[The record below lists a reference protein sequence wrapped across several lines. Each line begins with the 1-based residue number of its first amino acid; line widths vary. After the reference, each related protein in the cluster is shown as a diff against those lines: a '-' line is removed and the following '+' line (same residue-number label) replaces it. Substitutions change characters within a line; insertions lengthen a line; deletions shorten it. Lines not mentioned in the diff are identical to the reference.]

1 MRPATSRHTV
11 SARSSCPAGVQRTTR
26 PGCQSVFGTTST
38 VSKDSPWSR
47 RLMALWMSA
56 RRISARS
63 RRQSARILQASGDT
77 TRASSRMV
85 GSSIVNMVIASG
97 HCDARSALGD
107 SESPAM
113 PGGSKSDGD
122 ARALGGILGDEAC
135 PGMAATTG
143 DPLVA
148 LATHALGFVRDG
160 AVVGLGSGRAA
171 SAFVR
176 ALAAR
181 VHDGFRVRGVATS
194 EETAR
199 LARELGIELVGLEA
213 DIDLTVDGADEVDGE
228 LNLIKGYGG
237 AFVRER
243 IVAAASRRQV
253 ILVTADKL
261 VETLGSHGRLP
272 VEVLPFALP
281 LCRRRLGD
289 LELKPTLRA
298 HEDGPFVTD
307 NFNVVLDCAV
317 GPIED
322 PAALEQAIRAIPGVI
337 DTGLFLGTADTV
349 VVVKAAQALGD
360 FQGLRERGRRALRVH
375 LETDVKNGLAR
386 LRQAI
391 EA

>member
-1 MRPATSRHTV
+1 
-11 SARSSCPAGVQRTTR
+11 
-26 PGCQSVFGTTST
+26 
-38 VSKDSPWSR
+38 
-47 RLMALWMSA
+47 
-56 RRISARS
+56 
-63 RRQSARILQASGDT
+63 
-77 TRASSRMV
+77 MV
-85 GSSIVNMVIASG
+85 GSSMVSMVIASD
-97 HCDARSALGD
+97 HCDARSALED

-122 ARALGGILGDEAC
+122 ACALGGILGDEAC

-199 LARELGIELVGLEA
+199 LARALGIELVGLEG
-213 DIDLTVDGADEVDGE
+213 DIDLTVDGADEVDGK

-237 AFVRER
+237 ALVRER

-261 VETLGSHGRLP
+261 VETLGTHGRLP

-307 NFNVVLDCAV
+307 SFNVVLDCAV

-349 VVVKAAQALGD
+349 VVADGNSV
-360 FQGLRERGRRALRVH
+360 RELVRRRSP
-375 LETDVKNGLAR
+375 
-386 LRQAI
+386 
-391 EA
+391 